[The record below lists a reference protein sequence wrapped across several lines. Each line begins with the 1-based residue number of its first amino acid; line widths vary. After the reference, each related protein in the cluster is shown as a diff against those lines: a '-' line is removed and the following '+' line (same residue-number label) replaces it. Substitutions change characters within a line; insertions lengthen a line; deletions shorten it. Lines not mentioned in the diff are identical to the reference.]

1 MFNLQGCS
9 CRENGRNGLDGTEK
23 VYLMRQ
29 MVSYILNLYFRI
41 AFLRQLLWG
50 IFLFAV
56 FSIAA
61 ALVFQSGRVLTNP
74 AGWEKSFQASSFNV
88 VARDITVASRGNII
102 AAVYEGR
109 AGGAQGIYA
118 TLSFDGGVTFMP
130 SLRVA
135 GVASKTTMNPHAAIS
150 PAGHL
155 TVMWHGYIE
164 AESTNRIFYSTSRD
178 YGATWSDPKKL
189 ALGKKAEMLPRV
201 YYDDRN
207 RLHLFYHGSV
217 EDNINLFHAISDD
230 GEKFKT
236 TGSLIRL
243 TSSMRG
249 AFFPSIQFSGKY
261 FYMVWQGK
269 EEDFSDELFFM
280 KSSDYG
286 RTWSMKKQITKSSGN
301 NDAPSLMLHENILYA
316 VYQNNDEKNWA
327 IKMIKSVDRGWS
339 WDDRPLAVSAT
350 MANCY
355 SPAIGVS
362 GSDLMVLW
370 YDTREGRAHIYSRKY
385 SAREKNFQ
393 PESEV
398 SEARYESRNPVVVS
412 MGKRLLLFWEERNV
426 IMAKQTDVYAE
437 PPAVF
442 SETNPEGRWSRLPYV
457 VMQWRPPRDE
467 SGIVGYAALRNEIPD
482 FNPTVVNMKA
492 NVTTEKITDSI
503 SYYHIRAVD
512 GAGNFSRTIHYRLQL
527 AVNPLPGPVIVSPT
541 HTQGK
546 PTASMAPAFTWA
558 IDEPERVKGFIYS
571 LSRDAI
577 KMPDQFTTDL
587 KTEFSGI
594 EEGNYFFSVAAV
606 DKTNQ
611 ISRISTYDFIIGAPD
626 GIVDPEYYKRIAEEE
641 KKFQKNYEK
650 YHQKY
655 YRDRGVYEE
664 TYIARAPGVMIQ
676 FPFDVRK
683 TFSRDSFKAIIV
695 ANNIRRESIVGYSI
709 FIDDDR
715 ILPAD
720 RVNHKG
726 TILDV
731 KGLRNGEYY
740 IGVKCKY
747 VVVVN
752 GTERYYWTKPYVA
765 KVSIQL
771 PAERSPVVYYARN
784 VMEKF
789 PRRFGIITITF
800 VGLGLVITT
809 MGFGTRISFFLQLFL
824 FRLKQLY
831 RRMAKK

>member
-1 MFNLQGCS
+1 MRNLA
-9 CRENGRNGLDGTEK
+9 
-23 VYLMRQ
+23 
-29 MVSYILNLYFRI
+29 SYILNLYFRV
-41 AFLRQLLWG
+41 AFIRQCLWA

-61 ALVFQSGRVLTNP
+61 AVVFQSSRVLTNP
-74 AGWEKSFQASSFNV
+74 AGWEKSFQVSSFNI

-118 TLSFDGGVTFMP
+118 TLSFDGGVTFLP

-135 GVASKTTMNPHAAIS
+135 GVTSKTAMNPHAAIS

-155 TVMWHGYIE
+155 TVMWHGYID
-164 AESTNRIFYSTSRD
+164 AESTNRIFFSTSKD
-178 YGATWSDPKKL
+178 YGATWSEPKKISL
-189 ALGKKAEMLPRV
+189 EKETEMLPRV

-217 EDNINLFHAISDD
+217 KDSINLFHAISDD
-230 GEKFKT
+230 GERFET

-249 AFFPSIQFSGKY
+249 AFFPSIQISGKY
-261 FYMVWQGK
+261 FFMVWQGK

-280 KSSDYG
+280 NSSDYG
-286 RTWSMKKQITKSSGN
+286 RTWSIKKQITESIGN
-301 NDAPSLMLHENILYA
+301 NNAPSLILHENNLYVA
-316 VYQNNDEKNWA
+316 YQNNDERNWT
-327 IKMIKSVDRGWS
+327 IKMKKGLDGGRS
-339 WDDRPLAVSAT
+339 WKEMPLTVSAT

-362 GSDLMVLW
+362 GGDLMVLW
-370 YDTREGRAHIYSRKY
+370 YDTREGKAHIYSRKY
-385 SAREKNFQ
+385 SVREKNFL
-393 PESEV
+393 PEAEV

-412 MGKRLLLFWEERNV
+412 LGKRLVVFWEERNV
-426 IMAKQTDVYAE
+426 IMAKQTDVYVE
-437 PPAVF
+437 PPVVF
-442 SETNPEGRWSRLPYV
+442 SETNPEGRWSRLPYI

-467 SGIVGYAALRNEIPD
+467 SGIAGYAALRNDLPD
-482 FNPTVVNMKA
+482 FNPTVVNMKP
-492 NVTTEKITDSI
+492 NVIMEKITDNITDGI

-512 GAGNFSRTIHYRLQL
+512 GAGNFSRTIHYKLQL

-541 HTQGK
+541 HPQGK
-546 PTASMAPAFTWA
+546 PFPSMAPAFSWA
-558 IDEPERVKGFIYS
+558 IDEPERVKGFVYS

-577 KMPDQFTTDL
+577 KMPDQFTTEL
-587 KTEFSGI
+587 KTAFNDI
-594 EEGNYFFSVAAV
+594 EDGNYFFTVAAV

-611 ISRISTYDFIIGAPD
+611 ISRVSTYDFIIGPLDRA
-626 GIVDPEYYKRIAEEE
+626 VDPEYFKRIAEEE
-641 KKFQKNYEK
+641 KKFQK
-650 YHQKY
+650 Y
-655 YRDRGVYEE
+655 YRQHFRFLREYGTPV
-664 TYIARAPGVMIQ
+664 IASTPGVMIQ
-676 FPFDVRK
+676 FPFDARRV
-683 TFSRDSFKAIIV
+683 FAGNSFKAIIV
-695 ANNIRRESIVGYSI
+695 PANIRPESIVGYSV

-726 TILDV
+726 SIIEV
-731 KGLRNGEYY
+731 KGLKNGDYY

-747 VVVVN
+747 AV
-752 GTERYYWTKPYVA
+752 GARGSGAYAWTKPYIA

-771 PAERSPVVYYARN
+771 PAERSPVVYYAKN
-784 VMEKF
+784 VMDKF

-809 MGFGTRISFFLQLFL
+809 MGFGTRISFYLQLFL
-824 FRLKQLY
+824 FRLKEQY
-831 RRMAKK
+831 RRMAKKS